1 MSGHLFDST
10 LPFSYEKFKKKFWPV
25 QLLQNA
31 PIAFKIHSIQVTQ
44 RKEVK
49 MYDVFILTLEIIEIE
64 NDYK

>member
-1 MSGHLFDST
+1 MIVLYHFHTKNS
-10 LPFSYEKFKKKFWPV
+10 KKKFWLV
-25 QLLQNA
+25 QLLENA
-31 PIAFKIHSIQVTQ
+31 PIAIAFKIHSIQVTQ